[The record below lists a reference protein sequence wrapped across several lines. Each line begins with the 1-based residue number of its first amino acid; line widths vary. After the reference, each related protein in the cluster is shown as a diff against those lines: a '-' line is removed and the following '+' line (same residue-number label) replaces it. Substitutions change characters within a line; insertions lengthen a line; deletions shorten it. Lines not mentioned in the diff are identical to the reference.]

1 MYRRIYEAVI
11 YNSYGGEIARE
22 SINPNRIS
30 QDVAQILATGKWYLD
45 EGYTIKIESHMI
57 KYY

>member
-1 MYRRIYEAVI
+1 MYKWIYEVVL

-22 SINPNRIS
+22 SINPNRIN
-30 QDVAQILATGKWYLD
+30 QDVAQILATGKWSLD
-45 EGYTIKIESHMI
+45 EGDIIKIESHMI